1 MTTGSI
7 PTFIDISS
15 NFASPEIDEDNIID
29 QMINRG
35 RKVVFAGDDTWLSLF
50 PNRFTRTYPYPSFD
64 VWDLDTVDRGV
75 EKHLFQVSPTF
86 GLFIHTT
93 TLPEKMSKSKIC

>member
-1 MTTGSI
+1 
-7 PTFIDISS
+7 
-15 NFASPEIDEDNIID
+15 
-29 QMINRG
+29 MINRG

-75 EKHLFQVSPTF
+75 EKHLFQV
-86 GLFIHTT
+86 
-93 TLPEKMSKSKIC
+93 